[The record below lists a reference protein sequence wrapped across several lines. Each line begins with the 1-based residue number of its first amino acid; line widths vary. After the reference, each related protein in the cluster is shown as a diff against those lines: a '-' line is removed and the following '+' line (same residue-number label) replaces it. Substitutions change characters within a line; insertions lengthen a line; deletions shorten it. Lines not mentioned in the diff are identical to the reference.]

1 MQKKIY
7 CFLFLLIFSFVAFS
21 QNKGNLSG
29 KIIDDKSNPVTGASI
44 HLLNTQLGT
53 ITNDA
58 GIFQLSS
65 IPAGNYTIQ
74 ISAIGYASIDQEI
87 AISTGSKEMQ
97 FTLVPEAQL
106 LDDILVGVQKREEIL
121 QRVPISA
128 TALNAR
134 KVQQYRIWN
143 TRELT
148 AVVPNLYSNHS
159 GDERNVTS
167 IRGITTTSYDPAV
180 TTYIDGVNQF
190 GLDTY
195 IANLFD
201 IERIEVLRGPQGT
214 LYGRNAMGGVINI
227 ITQQPQNITKGFAEI
242 NVANRSQLRIGAGI
256 RTPLVK
262 DKLFLGIAMQRNQS
276 DGFYTNLYNQS
287 DYDKKDGITGNYY
300 LKWILNPNWNINFN
314 FKHNDNRNKGPFP
327 LTFDVQSTL
336 DDPFKLT
343 QNATTRM
350 IDNTM
355 NTSVSINHSGQNF
368 IFSSQTAYQ
377 SNHRYYEGP
386 LDGDFSA
393 IDGITI
399 INNYG
404 NEWNR
409 VRVVTQEFKFSNPA
423 ASDSRLQWT
432 AGAYFFHQDNPV
444 KQTTHFGEDAQLLG
458 VPDNNFSLT
467 NFNIG
472 ENTGFALFGQGSY
485 AFTPK
490 LKFIAGVRYDYE
502 AKKFT
507 VKGEYEKAPDPAFV
521 SRPDT
526 TARATLVLFLRKS
539 DGLMRLMSTIICI

>member
-1 MQKKIY
+1 MHKKIY
-7 CFLFLLIFSFVAFS
+7 CLLFIISIVNSGFT
-21 QNKGNLSG
+21 QNKLILSG
-29 KIIDDKSNPVTGASI
+29 KVVDEKSSPIAGASV
-44 HLLNTQLGT
+44 HLINAQKTT
-53 ITNDA
+53 ITDTS
-58 GIFQLSS
+58 GKFQFLN
-65 IPAGNYTIQ
+65 IPAGDYRLQ
-74 ISAIGYASIDQEI
+74 ITAIGYASQEEKTI
-87 AISTGSKEMQ
+87 IPWNLFTEMVIRL
-97 FTLVPEAQL
+97 TPEAQL
-106 LDDILVGVQKREEIL
+106 LEDVLVSVQKKEEIL
-121 QRVPISA
+121 QHIPISA

-314 FKHNDNRNKGPFP
+314 FKHQDNRNNGPFP

-368 IFSSQTAYQ
+368 NFSSQTAYQ

-393 IDGITI
+393 IDGVTI

-404 NEWNR
+404 AELEQGTGCYAR
-409 VRVVTQEFKFSNPA
+409 IQVFK
-423 ASDSRLQWT
+423 SR
-432 AGAYFFHQDNPV
+432 
-444 KQTTHFGEDAQLLG
+444 
-458 VPDNNFSLT
+458 
-467 NFNIG
+467 NI
-472 ENTGFALFGQGSY
+472 
-485 AFTPK
+485 
-490 LKFIAGVRYDYE
+490 
-502 AKKFT
+502 
-507 VKGEYEKAPDPAFV
+507 
-521 SRPDT
+521 
-526 TARATLVLFLRKS
+526 
-539 DGLMRLMSTIICI
+539 